1 MKINEETE
9 STKEEPTPQEV
20 ADACREALNMD
31 SEVCDEIA
39 EQPTL
44 EDALGLAFTALAEAG
59 EYPESFLKEKG
70 ILE

>member
-1 MKINEETE
+1 MGIDEKE
-9 STKEEPTPQEV
+9 STPQEV

-44 EDALGLAFTALAEAG
+44 EDALGLAFTALTEAG
-59 EYPESFLKEKG
+59 EDPESFLKEKG